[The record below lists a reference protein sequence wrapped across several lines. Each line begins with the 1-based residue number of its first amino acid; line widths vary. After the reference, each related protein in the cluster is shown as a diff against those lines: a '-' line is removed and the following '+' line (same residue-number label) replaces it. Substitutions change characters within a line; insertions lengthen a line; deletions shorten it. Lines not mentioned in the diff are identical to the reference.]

1 MNTIF
6 KITIFVFSLIIF
18 GSCENDKD
26 PVVSK
31 NGVLLRKD
39 QTIVT
44 PTILTQDI
52 NTTVFAKL
60 NWDKTDN
67 GVTSVSTYSIIIS
80 DHDADPNFENPIEYN
95 GLGLEVSPESRIC
108 TFSVK
113 EFNDN
118 MNKLATFKCSEMNID
133 IRVKSKLGIAE
144 NALYQYSNPIT
155 VAVTGYSTRQ
165 PIIAFVKD
173 GEIRT
178 DSTPTIVSSSFDII
192 NDYQGYMY
200 LEPGNYKFYQPDA
213 CGSYDSPTIYGGN
226 SGVLEVGNTA
236 TSIVIATSG
245 HYLVKAD
252 LTTGNQTYSV
262 KNFTTFGI
270 FGKATRPALDGNQ
283 VPMTYDSASK
293 TWKLTVELRNGNKF
307 KFKSNLWTGN
317 IITPNPT
324 PPLNIQ
330 YPPYAPGTSTSS
342 VSILGKTDVPF
353 VLNENNISG
362 SGDITLPGVAADNTR
377 STYEII
383 LDVSKPRNYTYKLTL
398 LP

>member
-118 MNKLATFKCSEMNID
+118 LNKLATFKCSEMNID

-200 LEPGNYKFYQPDA
+200 LEPGYYKFYQPDA
-213 CGSYDSPTIYGGN
+213 CLNYDFPTIYGGN
-226 SGVLEVGNTA
+226 SGTLETGNSTNG
-236 TSIVIATSG
+236 IVITTAG
-245 HYLVKAD
+245 HYFIKANLSNENNSTTLVPAMS
-252 LTTGNQTYSV
+252 YSISPI
-262 KNFTTFGI
+262 TSFGI
-270 FGKATRPALDGNQ
+270 FGAAKG
-283 VPMTYDSASK
+283 VPTGVNKPMVYNASTK
-293 TWKLTVELRNGNKF
+293 KWELTFDLLKGRKF
-307 KFKSNLWTGN
+307 KFRSVNGTTPVTVLGGVPTNLTETGTDIKVPGEDDTTKQKYN
-317 IITPNPT
+317 I
-324 PPLNIQ
+324 
-330 YPPYAPGTSTSS
+330 
-342 VSILGKTDVPF
+342 V
-353 VLNENNISG
+353 
-362 SGDITLPGVAADNTR
+362 
-377 STYEII
+377 
-383 LDVSKPRNYTYKLTL
+383 LDVSNPRKYTYSLIL
-398 LP
+398 NPN